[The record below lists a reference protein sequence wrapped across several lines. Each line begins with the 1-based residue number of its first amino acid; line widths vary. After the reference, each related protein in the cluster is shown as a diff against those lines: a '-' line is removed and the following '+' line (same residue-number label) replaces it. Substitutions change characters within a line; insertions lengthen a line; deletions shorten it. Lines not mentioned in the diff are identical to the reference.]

1 MNLNVYLTTYM
12 KINSQWITDLNLR
25 AKIIEFLENIGINLW
40 IWAMI
45 ELSKS
50 WTEQW
55 FLRYNPEGTKNRR
68 KKSDKF
74 GFIKIKNF
82 CISKINESI
91 LIFLVQISYY
101 RVSSYLVL

>member
-1 MNLNVYLTTYM
+1 MMNLNVYLTTYM

-40 IWAMI
+40 DL
-45 ELSKS
+45 ELSND
-50 WTEQW
+50 
-55 FLRYNPEGTKNRR
+55 FLDTTLKAQKNRR

-74 GFIKIKNF
+74 GFIEIKNL

-101 RVSSYLVL
+101 RVSTYLVL